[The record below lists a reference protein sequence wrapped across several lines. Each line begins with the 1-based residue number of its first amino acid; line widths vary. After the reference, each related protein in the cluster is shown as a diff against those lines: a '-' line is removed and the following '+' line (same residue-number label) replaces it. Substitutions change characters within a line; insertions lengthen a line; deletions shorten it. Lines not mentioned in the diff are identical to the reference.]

1 MTTKLLNPE
10 TSIDVETLKITVVD
24 ALEDVKAID
33 IKAIDVSKLT
43 AITSYMIIAS
53 GSSNRQTKSLAHN
66 VVVKVKETGGTVYGL
81 EGEKEGEWVLVD
93 LGDIIVH
100 VMQPSVRDY
109 YNLEQLWGAVESRRT
124 KADSKAA

>member
-1 MTTKLLNPE
+1 MTSKLLNNPVP
-10 TSIDVETLKITVVD
+10 IDVETMKAAVVT

-33 IKAIDVSKLT
+33 IKVIDVTKLT

-66 VVVKVKETGGTVYGL
+66 VVVKVKQLGCDVYGT

-100 VMQPSVRDY
+100 VMQPGVRDY
-109 YNLEQLWGAVESRRT
+109 YNLEQLWGAAENRR
-124 KADSKAA
+124 SKAA

>member
-1 MTTKLLNPE
+1 MKTKPLNTVE
-10 TSIDVETLKITVVD
+10 ALDVEAMKSAVVD
-24 ALEDVKAID
+24 ALEDVKATD
-33 IKAIDVSKLT
+33 IKVIDVTKLT

-53 GSSNRQTKSLAHN
+53 GSSNRQTKALAHN
-66 VVVKVKETGGTVYGL
+66 VVVKVKELGGEVYGT
-81 EGEKEGEWVLVD
+81 EGEAEGEWVLVD

>member
-1 MTTKLLNPE
+1 MKAELN
-10 TSIDVETLKITVVD
+10 TMKALDVETMKSAVVD

-33 IKAIDVSKLT
+33 IKVMDVTKLT
-43 AITSYMIIAS
+43 AITSYMIVAS

-66 VVVKVKETGGTVYGL
+66 VVVKIKELGGEVYGI

-93 LGDIIVH
+93 LGDILVH

-109 YNLEQLWGAVESRRT
+109 YNLEQLWGAAESRRAKVENKT
-124 KADSKAA
+124 A

>member
-1 MTTKLLNPE
+1 MKAESTPMKSLDLE
-10 TSIDVETLKITVVD
+10 TMKSAVVD

-33 IKAIDVSKLT
+33 IKVMDVTKLT

-66 VVVKVKETGGTVYGL
+66 VVVKIKELGGEVYGI

-93 LGDIIVH
+93 LGDILVH

-109 YNLEQLWGAVESRRT
+109 YNLEQLWGAAESRRT
-124 KADSKAA
+124 KAESKTA